1 MALSLDR
8 LVNVHHKALQVRT
21 DKLEVISGNLANANT
36 PGYKARD
43 IDFQRAMKTAQ
54 SKSGSGSSGL
64 VRTHE
69 NHMKGNSNINF
80 EIDFRVPTQADTG
93 DGNSVDAQ
101 TERNAFLDTGMRYQA
116 GLMLLTG
123 KFKGM
128 KKALSSGGQ

>member
-1 MALSLDR
+1 MAINLDR
-8 LVNVHHKALQVRT
+8 LVGVHHHALQVRT
-21 DKLEVISGNLANANT
+21 NKLEVISGNLANANT

-54 SKSGSGSSGL
+54 GQSSSGSSGL

-69 NHMKGNSNINF
+69 QHMKGNSTMQF
-80 EIDFRVPTQADTG
+80 DIDFRVPTQADTG

-116 GLMLLTG
+116 GLMLLDG
-123 KFKGM
+123 KFKGL
-128 KKALSSGGQ
+128 KKALTSGG